1 MVFASTESTAEA
13 GHLRSAITS
22 DSDLASS
29 RMFDEV
35 RNYQVA
41 DQVNSHTKCIGQS
54 AGVEGGECLSL
65 SQKEISKMLTD
76 FSIDEPS
83 PAKPRPIDPGH
94 NPGAASGKP
103 DKCSDK
109 PGVLDV
115 KPGLNPDKY
124 PDKKPDK
131 PDPGHNPGAASGKPD
146 KCSDKYPDK
155 PGSKPWQPELGVCAP
170 GSPYKIDCFDDKDR
184 NRKVK

>member
-54 AGVEGGECLSL
+54 DGVEGGKCLSL
-65 SQKEISKMLTD
+65 SQKEISKMMSD
-76 FSIDEPS
+76 FSIAEPLS
-83 PAKPRPIDPGH
+83 QKPRPIDPGH

-131 PDPGHNPGAASGKPD
+131 P
-146 KCSDKYPDK
+146 
-155 PGSKPWQPELGVCAP
+155 GSKPWQSELGVCAP

-184 NRKVK
+184 DRKVK

>member
-13 GHLRSAITS
+13 GRLRSAITS
-22 DSDLASS
+22 DSGLASS

-54 AGVEGGECLSL
+54 AGVEGGKCLSL
-65 SQKEISKMLTD
+65 SQKEISKMMSD
-76 FSIDEPS
+76 FSIAEPLLQ
-83 PAKPRPIDPGH
+83 KPRPIDPGH

-115 KPGLNPDKY
+115 KPGPNPDKY
-124 PDKKPDK
+124 PDKYPDK
-131 PDPGHNPGAASGKPD
+131 K
-146 KCSDKYPDK
+146 PDK